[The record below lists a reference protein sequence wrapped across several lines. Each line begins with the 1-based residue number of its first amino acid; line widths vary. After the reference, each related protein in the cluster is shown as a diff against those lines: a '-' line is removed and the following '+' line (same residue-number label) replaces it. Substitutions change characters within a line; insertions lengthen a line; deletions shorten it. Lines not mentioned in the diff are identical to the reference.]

1 MNVPN
6 GPDNGFYL
14 SADPMMVMETNSH
27 LRGYMPGLICPF
39 SSPLDWH
46 RKNFAGLPALP
57 AKIVRFILLGYAN
70 NQNPASQV
78 CLMGFDLTGPWR

>member
-1 MNVPN
+1 
-6 GPDNGFYL
+6 
-14 SADPMMVMETNSH
+14 
-27 LRGYMPGLICPF
+27 MPGLICPF